1 MAVRRE
7 DYLGL
12 PVLVTG
18 GAGFIGSHLVRGL
31 LDAGA
36 DVLVLDNFCNGT
48 MSNLAGLESRLRIM
62 TGDVTL
68 LADCQRAVQ
77 GRAIVFHL
85 AALGSVPGSVDRPLE
100 YNRANVDGT
109 LHILDA
115 ARHAGVK
122 RVIYSA
128 SSSAYGDTP
137 TLPKVETMTPQP
149 KSPYAIGKLVGEYYC
164 RVFAEV
170 YGLQTLS
177 LRYFNVFGPRQS
189 PKSQYAA
196 VIPAWV
202 STILQGGRPKV
213 YGDGEQ
219 TRDFCNV
226 ANVVDANM
234 RAGIIDSRVLQ
245 GEVVNVGCAEN
256 ISLNA
261 MLKKLGTILGRQV
274 EAEYLPPRAGDVK
287 DSLADITAI
296 RQLLGYEPLV
306 RFDEGL
312 KQTVEWFAKNLPAS

>member
-1 MAVRRE
+1 MSVRFS

-31 LDAGA
+31 LAAGA
-36 DVLVLDNFCNGT
+36 NVLVLDNFSNGS
-48 MSNLAGLESRLRIM
+48 MDNLEGLERRLGIM
-62 TGDVTL
+62 TGDVAL

-85 AALGSVPGSVDRPLE
+85 AALGSVPRSVEQPVE
-100 YNRANVDGT
+100 YNKVNVTGT
-109 LHILDA
+109 LNVLEA
-115 ARHAGVK
+115 ARQAGVR

-137 TLPKVETMTPQP
+137 TLPKVETMVPQP

-164 RVFAEV
+164 RVYAEV
-170 YGLQTLS
+170 YGMQTLS

-189 PKSQYAA
+189 PTSQYAA

-202 STILQGGRPKV
+202 SMILKGQRPKV
-213 YGDGEQ
+213 YGDGGQ
-219 TRDFCNV
+219 TRDFCFV
-226 ANVVDANM
+226 SNVVDANM
-234 RAGIIDSRVLQ
+234 RGGIIDDRVLK
-245 GEVVNVGCAEN
+245 GEVCNVGCAEN
-256 ISLNA
+256 ISLNQ
-261 MLKKLGTILGRQV
+261 MLEKLSALLGKKV
-274 EAEYLPPRAGDVK
+274 DAEYLPPRAGDVR
-287 DSLADITAI
+287 DSLADISAI
-296 RQLLGYEPLV
+296 REVLGYEPLV

-312 KQTVEWFAKNLPAS
+312 KQTVEYFRALYAH